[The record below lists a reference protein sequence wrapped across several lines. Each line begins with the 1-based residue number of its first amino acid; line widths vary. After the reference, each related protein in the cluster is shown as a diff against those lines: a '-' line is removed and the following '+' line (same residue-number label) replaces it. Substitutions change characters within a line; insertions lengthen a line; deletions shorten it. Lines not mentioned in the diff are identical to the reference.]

1 MQRKNYVNIFELK
14 KRVDSIVDLLQEKEL
29 LTSEEAA
36 ALREP
41 TRQEKSKPA
50 PTKRK
55 SSQVKPG
62 PKPHPAKRETK
73 KRSPQ
78 TANRTQEADKT
89 PHGHLAGTVY
99 DRTNGKTVIGVNV
112 ILKRNHNGN
121 PTIRYRTTKTDME
134 GKFFFLKLPL
144 LRPGDDSEHRD
155 SFHYSLEMIY
165 RQANSESTAEIELS
179 SDSTTVQDLFLDL
192 EKD

>member
-29 LTSEEAA
+29 LTSDEAA

-41 TRQEKSKPA
+41 TKQEKAKPA
-50 PTKRK
+50 PAKRK
-55 SSQVKPG
+55 SSQGKPNQ
-62 PKPHPAKRETK
+62 KTHPAKRDPK

-78 TANRTQEADKT
+78 TANRSQEPDKT

-99 DRTNGKTVIGVNV
+99 DRTNGKAVVGVNV

-121 PTIRYRTTKTDME
+121 DTIRYRTTKTDME

-144 LRPGDDSEHRD
+144 LRPGDDGEDRD
-155 SFHYSLEMIY
+155 RFHYSLEMIY
-165 RQANSESTAEIELS
+165 RQANSASTAEIELS

-192 EKD
+192 KKD

>member
-1 MQRKNYVNIFELK
+1 MQRKNYVNIYELK
-14 KRVDSIVDLLQEKEL
+14 KRVDSIVDLLQKKEL

-41 TRQEKSKPA
+41 AKQEKSSSGS
-50 PTKRK
+50 TKRK
-55 SSQVKPG
+55 PG
-62 PKPHPAKRETK
+62 AQNPSPKAHSPKREPK

-78 TANRTQEADKT
+78 TANRTQVTDRT

-112 ILKRNHNGN
+112 ILKRSHNGN
-121 PTIRYRTTKTDME
+121 DTIRYRTTKTDME

-144 LRPGDDSEHRD
+144 QRSTDDGETQAQ
-155 SFHYSLEMIY
+155 FHYSLEMIY
-165 RQANSESTAEIELS
+165 RLVNSESTEEIELA